1 MLLGILGLIV
11 IAGVGALVIFYRPPI
26 DKISENQEKFASQLD
41 KLWRIQQDAVRGK
54 KYVRA
59 EKALLMILRVD
70 ERNAVAYN
78 RLGML
83 FAKQHDYQD
92 AIECFEIAQSLAPS
106 ASSFHNVGLVHM
118 EIGDLEKAALAMEQ
132 AMLLEE
138 SVAFRHISYAQILEK
153 IGNKKAMIEELE
165 KAVELEPTPQVL
177 RILAQAYDEDDRKQL
192 ATSLRSR
199 ASKLTKSKS
208 TPNTIK
214 QPRRVVL

>member
-1 MLLGILGLIV
+1 MLGFLGIVVLALVAVLIV
-11 IAGVGALVIFYRPPI
+11 YMPPAV
-26 DKISENQEKFASQLD
+26 DRSREVKAKFAPQFE
-41 KLWRIQQDAVRGK
+41 KLWRIQQDAIRTK
-54 KYVRA
+54 KYQRA

-83 FAKQHDYQD
+83 FAKQGDYDD

-106 ASSFHNVGLVHM
+106 ASSFHNVGLVYM
-118 EIGDLEKAALAMEQ
+118 EVGDYDKAALAMEQ
-132 AMLLEE
+132 AMKLEE
-138 SVAFRHISYAQILEK
+138 DVAFRHISYAQVLEK
-153 IGNKKAMIEELE
+153 LENRKAMIDELE

-199 ASKLTKSKS
+199 ATQLDKSRATRK
-208 TPNTIK
+208 TIA
-214 QPRRVVL
+214 QPRKMPI

>member
-1 MLLGILGLIV
+1 MLGTLAIFVIIAIGFLILYYNPPTDRIV
-11 IAGVGALVIFYRPPI
+11 EV
-26 DKISENQEKFASQLD
+26 KTKFASQLD
-41 KLWRIQQDAVRGK
+41 KLWRIQQDAIRTK
-54 KYVRA
+54 KYLRA

-83 FAKQHDYQD
+83 FAKQGDYND

-118 EIGDLEKAALAMEQ
+118 EVGDLEKAALAMEQ
-132 AMLLEE
+132 AMKLEE
-138 SVAFRHISYAQILEK
+138 NVAFRHISYAQILEK
-153 IGNKKAMIEELE
+153 LGNKKSMIDELE

-192 ATSLRSR
+192 ARSLRSR
-199 ASKLTKSKS
+199 ATKLDGSKTVPKR
-208 TPNTIK
+208 IR
-214 QPRRVVL
+214 QPRKAVI

>member
-1 MLLGILGLIV
+1 MLGILGLLAIV
-11 IAGVGALVIFYRPPI
+11 VVAILTICYRPPV
-26 DKISENQEKFASQLD
+26 DQTAETRKKFASQLD
-41 KLWRIQQDAVRGK
+41 KLWRIQQDAFRGK
-54 KYVRA
+54 KYARA

-83 FAKQHDYQD
+83 FAKQRDFTD

-118 EIGDLEKAALAMEQ
+118 EVGDLEKAAMAMQQ
-132 AMLLEE
+132 AMKLEE
-138 SVAFRHISYAQILEK
+138 NSAFRHISYAQILEK
-153 IGNKKAMIEELE
+153 LGNKKGMIDELE

-192 ATSLRSR
+192 ARSLRTR
-199 ASKLTKSKS
+199 ASKLSSSKTATKK
-208 TPNTIK
+208 IR
-214 QPRRVVL
+214 QPHKVVM